1 MALSTLCR
9 SSAIRFA
16 QCASRQTLGS
26 QWRALAT
33 PSAKA
38 VIVNASK
45 YDSGTSWS
53 SLSKVAEVCRYDDST
68 PQEFVERC
76 AGASVVITKELP
88 VTREIISKFP
98 SSVKGICEAGTGYNN
113 VDLDAAKERGIVV
126 CNVPAY
132 SNEAVATLV
141 MTYVL
146 NFSCSMFEQQIRLM
160 QANRLS
166 FTTGMVGGG
175 GTVGF
180 DLPHFEVRGKTIGL
194 IGGGGRIGLAVADL
208 ALAFGMRVLISD
220 LAKPRNEQCEWVEMD
235 ELLKQSDFV
244 SIHCPLF
251 PSTHHLMNEAKLKL
265 MKPSAFLIN
274 AARGPLVKETDVIAA
289 LEAGVIAGAGLDVQ
303 EVEPLEP
310 DSPLFSTKNLFLT
323 PHIGWQRLESRQKLV
338 DTTISNVAAILAG
351 KPENVVG

>member
-1 MALSTLCR
+1 LS
-9 SSAIRFA
+9 
-16 QCASRQTLGS
+16 
-26 QWRALAT
+26 
-33 PSAKA
+33 
-38 VIVNASK
+38 
-45 YDSGTSWS
+45 
-53 SLSKVAEVCRYDDST
+53 
-68 PQEFVERC
+68 
-76 AGASVVITKELP
+76 
-88 VTREIISKFP
+88 
-98 SSVKGICEAGTGYNN
+98 
-113 VDLDAAKERGIVV
+113 
-126 CNVPAY
+126 
-132 SNEAVATLV
+132 
-141 MTYVL
+141 
-146 NFSCSMFEQQIRLM
+146 
-160 QANRLS
+160 
-166 FTTGMVGGG
+166 
-175 GTVGF
+175 
-180 DLPHFEVRGKTIGL
+180 HFEVRGKTIGL

-251 PSTHHLMNEAKLKL
+251 PSTKHLINEAKLKL
-265 MKPSAFLIN
+265 MKPSSFLIN

-310 DSPLFSTKNLFLT
+310 DSPLFTTKNLFLT